1 MKRFM
6 WVIPVFIAALLGV
19 TVLSDGGMVFAATSQ
34 NVTINATPAYISISN
49 APSTWILN
57 GITGPGFVDVDTVY
71 YSNPVGDTTVPTAT
85 VVDGDCRF
93 TLTNDSTVA
102 IDITF
107 LIDDFADGDC
117 DMTNSD
123 DGSNGATTFGAY
135 SWFSGDLYSNKTVV
149 KQVGSAVGIDAL
161 GTGVSPKWGAEI
173 ETRTDPWTG
182 GTTSHSNMTVTA
194 TAN

>member
-6 WVIPVFIAALLGV
+6 WLIPVFIAALLGV
-19 TVLSDGGMVFAATSQ
+19 TVLSGGGMVFAATSQ

-57 GITGPGFVDVDTVY
+57 GITGGGFVDVDTVY
-71 YSNPVGDTTVPTAT
+71 YSNPLGDTSAPSAT
-85 VVDGDCRF
+85 VNDSVCRF
-93 TLTNDSTVA
+93 TLTNDSTIA

-107 LIDDFADGDC
+107 LVDDFLDGDC

-123 DGSNGATTFGAY
+123 DGSNAATTFGAY
-135 SWFSGDLYSNKTVV
+135 SWFSGDAYANKTVI
-149 KQVGSAVGIDAL
+149 KQVASAVGIDAL
-161 GTGVSPKWGAEI
+161 GTGVSPLWGAEI

-182 GTTSHSNMTVTA
+182 GTASHSNMTVTA